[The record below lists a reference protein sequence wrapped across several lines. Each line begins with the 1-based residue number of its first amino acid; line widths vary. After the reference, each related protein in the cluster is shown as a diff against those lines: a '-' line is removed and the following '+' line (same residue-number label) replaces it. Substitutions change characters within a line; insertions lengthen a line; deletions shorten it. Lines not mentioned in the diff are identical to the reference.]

1 MVYIPKTL
9 CCALLGGQAAPR
21 DKYSSIVSFDNQGRH
36 QCAGVLIDQTTI
48 ITAAHCISNDVNVRR
63 WTDLTLGRHD
73 KTGSQEGVVEEGMM
87 TLNPVSWVNNPILI
101 LAQTSKI

>member
-9 CCALLGGQAAPR
+9 LCALLGGQQAPR

-36 QCAGVLIDQTTI
+36 HCAGVLIDQTTI
-48 ITAAHCISNDVNVRR
+48 ITAAHCVQDDENARR

-73 KTGSQEGVVEEGMM
+73 KTGSREGVIEEGAIQ
-87 TLNPVSWVNNPILI
+87 LHPVSWVTNRDL
-101 LAQTSKI
+101 S